1 MNNCNE
7 TECSH
12 NCTYLTDGCTILNKK
27 LNLKTENQNDKNDE
41 LVLRNGNHFT
51 DVIQMQTDCKKNQK
65 HNQKKFECCFEKL
78 NKEREMSD
86 NKDSELFRIKRDLSI
101 LSEKLNEISNHNNFL
116 NCNLEKVS
124 KDLLS
129 KTMEYNELLKKTEE
143 LKEELNNVKYCL
155 NLRIDENQCIKKDI
169 NEKNQIMEAG
179 ILIKQELEFKICN
192 LKKKLKE
199 SEKLNNKGDNK
210 CNDLIILNLK
220 LENDL
225 QKEKNDSCKKT
236 IYIDDLSKK
245 IHNLE
250 TIIKGIE
257 GQKLL
262 YTEEISKL
270 KNDKCEAELKV
281 NELNSIVKTQK
292 NKLAIIESELE
303 CTKESLKNKND
314 CQIQK
319 IQQLEHNIENFKKE
333 VKYYKDQHDILTN
346 QCITSNKDLSES
358 QKIINM
364 LETKINEIVREQKV
378 TLDEL
383 TQECDKLKNENCK
396 FVEKI
401 NVLNETIICV
411 NNEENQVR
419 KDLAVCNEK
428 LLIANDEISHF
439 DLEIKCMNMKLKITT
454 DKLTYTERELEEMK
468 CKLNNET
475 ILKDKIN
482 EKYCSLKYDYSC
494 PQEKCQTADNN
505 RFSNENLMSCQIA
518 SNINNGEQTIN
529 LKLVDVG
536 SQTHMCPVIC
546 QPLTSTC
553 QSIPTYCNLC
563 KSKQCDNCNSC
574 ISSYDSDKMSN
585 NPCQMDYKKTS
596 TVNAS
601 DNCSCSSKSKISTK
615 CFGLLFDKENLQCQ
629 LNEMK
634 QQFEKKEKTA
644 KKESCDT
651 EQIYNDKD
659 VTINKCL
666 DATKKQ
672 YQQQLDEANA
682 KLENYETAI
691 LYKEYE
697 LKSFQIRG

>member
-1 MNNCNE
+1 
-7 TECSH
+7 
-12 NCTYLTDGCTILNKK
+12 
-27 LNLKTENQNDKNDE
+27 
-41 LVLRNGNHFT
+41 
-51 DVIQMQTDCKKNQK
+51 MQTDCKK
-65 HNQKKFECCFEKL
+65 NQKKFECCFEKL

-86 NKDSELFRIKRDLSI
+86 NKDSELCRIKRDLSH
-101 LSEKLNEISNHNNFL
+101 LSEKLNEISNHNYFL
-116 NCNLEKVS
+116 SCNLEKVS

-129 KTMEYNELLKKTEE
+129 KTMEYNELLKKSEE

-155 NLRIDENQCIKKDI
+155 NLRIDENKCIKRDI
-169 NEKNQIMEAG
+169 NEKNQIMEVG

-199 SEKLNNKGDNK
+199 SEKLNNRGDNK
-210 CNDLIILNLK
+210 CNDLVILNLK

-270 KNDKCEAELKV
+270 KNDKCEAELKI
-281 NELNSIVKTQK
+281 NELNSMVKTQK

-333 VKYYKDQHDILTN
+333 VKYYKDQNDILTN

-358 QKIINM
+358 QKIIDM
-364 LETKINEIVREQKV
+364 LETKINEIVREHKV

-383 TQECDKLKNENCK
+383 TQEYDKLKNENCK
-396 FVEKI
+396 YVEKI

-428 LLIANDEISHF
+428 LLIANDEINHL

-454 DKLTYTERELEEMK
+454 DKLTCTERELEEIK
-468 CKLNNET
+468 FKLNNET

-505 RFSNENLMSCQIA
+505 RL
-518 SNINNGEQTIN
+518 
-529 LKLVDVG
+529 LV
-536 SQTHMCPVIC
+536 S
-546 QPLTSTC
+546 
-553 QSIPTYCNLC
+553 
-563 KSKQCDNCNSC
+563 
-574 ISSYDSDKMSN
+574 
-585 NPCQMDYKKTS
+585 
-596 TVNAS
+596 
-601 DNCSCSSKSKISTK
+601 
-615 CFGLLFDKENLQCQ
+615 
-629 LNEMK
+629 
-634 QQFEKKEKTA
+634 
-644 KKESCDT
+644 
-651 EQIYNDKD
+651 
-659 VTINKCL
+659 
-666 DATKKQ
+666 
-672 YQQQLDEANA
+672 
-682 KLENYETAI
+682 
-691 LYKEYE
+691 
-697 LKSFQIRG
+697 